1 MPNGHYSPHS
11 SSIGNTDANI
21 ISALAYIL
29 PVVLSFVP
37 IIGGLSWFIPIF
49 MFFLEKNSN
58 LVKFHSMQSVAL
70 HIIKVAVLA
79 VVSIFSFIPILGSL
93 AHFICSLFFMV
104 ISVFVIIRSYSYDEY
119 KLPFI
124 GDFVAKLIK

>member
-21 ISALAYIL
+21 VSALAYIL
-29 PVVLSFVP
+29 PVILSFVP
-37 IIGGLSWFIPIF
+37 IIGKLSWFIPIV

-70 HIIKVAVLA
+70 HFIKVTVLT
-79 VVSIFSFIPILGSL
+79 VVSIFSFIPILGYL
-93 AHFICSLFFMV
+93 AYLVCSLFFV
-104 ISVFVIIRSYSYDEY
+104 AIAIFVIIRSYNYDEY